1 VAATN
6 YLAVTIKF
14 RQTTAAA
21 TAATRKRWP
30 KRNKSKKANVF
41 DGLSPVEKKQR
52 KQLPYR
58 FDPPLTPTISSNELL
73 LLLLLLRHLQ
83 LPVTPLRFPPFPRF
97 FYFLSSVLTLSVR
110 FPFGNCLDFN

>member
-14 RQTTAAA
+14 RQTTAAAA

-30 KRNKSKKANVF
+30 KRNKSKKANFF

-73 LLLLLLRHLQ
+73 LLLRHLQ

-97 FYFLSSVLTLSVR
+97 FLFSLQRVDTFRSVSVWQLLR
-110 FPFGNCLDFN
+110 L